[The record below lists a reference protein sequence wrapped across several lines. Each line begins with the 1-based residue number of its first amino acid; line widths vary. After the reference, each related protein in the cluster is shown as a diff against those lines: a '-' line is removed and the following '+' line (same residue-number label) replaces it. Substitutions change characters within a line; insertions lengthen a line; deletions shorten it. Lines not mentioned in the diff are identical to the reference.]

1 MLDKLKNEVYQANM
15 DLVRHKL
22 VIHTWGNVSGRDP
35 ASGLIVIKPSGVS
48 YSSMKASDMVVL
60 DPEQDC
66 R

>member
-35 ASGLIVIKPSGVS
+35 ASGLIVIKPWES
-48 YSSMKASDMVVL
+48 AIR
-60 DPEQDC
+60 Q
-66 R
+66 